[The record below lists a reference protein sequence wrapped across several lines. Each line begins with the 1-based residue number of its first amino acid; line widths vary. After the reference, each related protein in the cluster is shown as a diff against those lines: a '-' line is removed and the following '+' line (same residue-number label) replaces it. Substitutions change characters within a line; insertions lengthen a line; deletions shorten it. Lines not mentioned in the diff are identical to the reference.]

1 MNRMMAIGF
10 GAAAFCAL
18 ASSSFAADSV
28 PAAPGVQASAA
39 LAPAAPVPAAPMVPP
54 AKPGV
59 FMATKK
65 GATGY
70 HLVVAA
76 HKFTSRDD
84 VEKYLAWRAADLAL
98 SDNGSWFTFTQI
110 RTKADTVP
118 APKRDPG
125 APRHSFQ
132 MANFQP
138 VWRYKVKGADWK
150 SWSPYTGAAFFAD
163 GIKVEDITEFEA
175 SADIVVRKGVM
186 DDADPLSYEA
196 GAVSDLL
203 INQVSPP
210 V

>member
-1 MNRMMAIGF
+1 MKTGGKRNIGLVL
-10 GAAAFCAL
+10 GAAALCAL
-18 ASSSFAADSV
+18 AGNGLAAEK
-28 PAAPGVQASAA
+28 PGAQASAA
-39 LAPAAPVPAAPMVPP
+39 QAAPAPANDLPMVPP

-59 FMATKK
+59 FTATKK

-70 HLVVAA
+70 HLVVAG

-84 VEKYLAWRAADLAL
+84 IEKYLAWRAADLTL
-98 SDNGSWFTFTQI
+98 SDKGSWFTFT
-110 RTKADTVP
+110 P
-118 APKRDPG
+118 ARAKTDAVALPKRDPA

-132 MANFQP
+132 MANFKP
-138 VWRYKVKGADWK
+138 VWRYKIKGGEWK
-150 SWSPYTGAAFFAD
+150 SWSPYSGAAFFAD
-163 GIKVEDITEFEA
+163 SVKAEDISDFEA

-186 DDADPLSYEA
+186 DDADPLGYEA

>member
-1 MNRMMAIGF
+1 MNRLMGM
-10 GAAAFCAL
+10 AAAFCVL
-18 ASSSFAADSV
+18 ASTSFAAET
-28 PAAPGVQASAA
+28 PKTASAA
-39 LAPAAPVPAAPMVPP
+39 QAAPAPAAQADLPMVPP

-59 FMATKK
+59 FTATKK
-65 GATGY
+65 GAIGY
-70 HLVVAA
+70 HLVVAG

-84 VEKYLAWRAADLAL
+84 IEKYLAWRAADLTL
-98 SDNGSWFTFTQI
+98 SDKGTCFTFTPD
-110 RTKADTVP
+110 RPSTDKVAL
-118 APKRDPG
+118 PKRDPA

-138 VWRYKVKGADWK
+138 VWRYKIKGGEWK
-150 SWSPYTGAAFFAD
+150 SWSPYSGAAFFAD
-163 GIKVEDITEFEA
+163 GVKAEDITDFEA

-186 DDADPLSYEA
+186 DDADPLGYEA

>member
-1 MNRMMAIGF
+1 MKRTIQIAF
-10 GAAAFCAL
+10 GLAAFCAL
-18 ASSSFAADSV
+18 GASSFAAD
-28 PAAPGVQASAA
+28 PPGAQASAA
-39 LAPAAPVPAAPMVPP
+39 QAPAAPADAPMVPP

-59 FMATKK
+59 FTATKK

-70 HLVVAA
+70 HLVVIG

-84 VEKYLAWRAADLAL
+84 IEKYLAWRAADLAL
-98 SDNGSWFTFTQI
+98 SDKGSWFTFTQA
-110 RTKADTVP
+110 RAKTDKVP
-118 APKRDPG
+118 APKRDP
-125 APRHSFQ
+125 AMPRHSFQ

-138 VWRYKVKGADWK
+138 VWRYKTKGAADWK
-150 SWSPYTGAAFFAD
+150 SWSPYSGAAFFAD
-163 GIKVEDITEFEA
+163 GTKADDITDFEA

-186 DDADPLSYEA
+186 DDADPLGYEA

>member
-1 MNRMMAIGF
+1 MKRIFAIGF
-10 GAAAFCAL
+10 CAAALCGLSA
-18 ASSSFAADSV
+18 ASFAAD
-28 PAAPGVQASAA
+28 PPKPGAQASAA
-39 LAPAAPVPAAPMVPP
+39 PAAPTPPADAPMVPP

-59 FMATKK
+59 FTATKK

-70 HLVVAA
+70 HLVVAG

-84 VEKYLAWRAADLAL
+84 IEKYLAWRAADLTL
-98 SDNGSWFTFTQI
+98 SDKGSWFTFAQI
-110 RTKADTVP
+110 RAKADTVP
-118 APKRDPG
+118 PPKRDPA

-138 VWRYKVKGADWK
+138 VWRYKTKGAADWK
-150 SWSPYTGAAFFAD
+150 SWSPYSGAAFFAD
-163 GIKVEDITEFEA
+163 GMKADDITDFEA

-186 DDADPLSYEA
+186 DDADPLGYEA

>member
-1 MNRMMAIGF
+1 MKRSIGMVF
-10 GAAAFCAL
+10 GVAAFCAL
-18 ASSSFAADSV
+18 SSSSFAADP
-28 PAAPGVQASAA
+28 PAPAPAPGAQASAA
-39 LAPAAPVPAAPMVPP
+39 PAPATPVADAPMVPP

-59 FMATKK
+59 FTATKK

-70 HLVVAA
+70 HLVVAG

-84 VEKYLAWRAADLAL
+84 IEKYLAWRAADL
-98 SDNGSWFTFTQI
+98 TM
-110 RTKADTVP
+110 ADKVP
-118 APKRDPG
+118 APKRDPA
-125 APRHSFQ
+125 APRHSFK

-138 VWRYKVKGADWK
+138 VWRYKTKGAADWK

-163 GIKVEDITEFEA
+163 GIKAEDITDFEA

-186 DDADPLSYEA
+186 DDADPLGYEA

>member
-18 ASSSFAADSV
+18 AGSSFAADPV
-28 PAAPGVQASAA
+28 PPGALASAA
-39 LAPAAPVPAAPMVPP
+39 PTPAALVADAPMVPP

-59 FMATKK
+59 FTATKK

-70 HLVVAA
+70 HLVVAG

-84 VEKYLAWRAADLAL
+84 IEKYLAWRAADMTL
-98 SDNGSWFTFTQI
+98 SDKGIWFTFAQA

-118 APKRDPG
+118 APKLDPG

-138 VWRYKVKGADWK
+138 VWRYKIKGADWK
-150 SWSPYTGAAFFAD
+150 TWSPYSGAAFFVD
-163 GIKVEDITEFEA
+163 GIKTEDITDFEA
-175 SADIVVRKGVM
+175 GADIVVRKGVM
-186 DDADPLSYEA
+186 DDADPLGYEA